1 MRNNFK
7 ILTVVVVLASLRS
20 TIALEQQDS
29 FGIEAEYLNIITQ
42 QRSQFSS
49 FVSNAEIEITNG
61 TNVYSSEMEAFRE
74 EILHELGRFDNVDH
88 LQAKI
93 DENFEDFLQKIV
105 REPRKI
111 ADEIYNTEKEWKELV
126 EHQLDVA
133 VQKLVTNDQSNIARQ
148 CWVNAKEKLEANFDF
163 FWNTFRLALKL
174 TRRTMLERIEKAS
187 TDLRSKVTTIT
198 DDLKSCR
205 NKVCAEDYVS
215 QIESFLCRL
224 NNVFY
229 KIY

>member
-1 MRNNFK
+1 MPNNFK

-49 FVSNAEIEITNG
+49 FVSNAEIQITNG

-126 EHQLDVA
+126 EQQLDVA

-148 CWVNAKEKLEANFDF
+148 CWVNAKEKIETNFDF

-174 TRRTMLERIEKAS
+174 TRRAMLERIEKAS